1 MMNKIL
7 YRIIFYGVVPILAA
21 MLLYRE
27 ILFMQIP
34 VGQKNIPDL
43 SSADELPLPK
53 RPGTQSIRIVGP
65 PIKILK
71 FELDF
76 KRNPQP
82 IDWNF
87 LEKTD
92 KKADVTVKGEIDFE
106 GNFVIRELRDKGHPR
121 AGQYI
126 QKILSSWKFAQ
137 YKMGAI
143 KYYFNVPTKMERMK
157 VQIDVRE
164 LERNPKFTGANDTI
178 RDGMI
183 YFIEGLSRNN
193 IMIIN

>member
-1 MMNKIL
+1 MNKIS

-21 MLLYRE
+21 MLLYRQ
-27 ILFMQIP
+27 IQFMQIP
-34 VGQKNIPDL
+34 AAQKNIPDL
-43 SSADELPLPK
+43 AGQDELPLPK

-71 FELDF
+71 FEIDF

-157 VQIDVRE
+157 VQIDIRE
-164 LERNPKFTGANDTI
+164 LERNPKFTRVNDTI

-183 YFIEGLSRNN
+183 YFIDGLSRNN